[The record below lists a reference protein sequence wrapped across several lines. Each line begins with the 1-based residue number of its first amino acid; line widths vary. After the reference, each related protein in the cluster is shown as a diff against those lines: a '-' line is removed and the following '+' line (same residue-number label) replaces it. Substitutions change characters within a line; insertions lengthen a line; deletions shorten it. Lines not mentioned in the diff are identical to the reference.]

1 MKTCRWT
8 ASGFLGRWFALWLLA
23 GFALAAGAQTLGRKV
38 DRVDIKFIGPATVSE
53 QYVRA
58 NISLKAGDIYLLN
71 STENDVHTLY
81 ATGQFYN
88 IRVSADDAADGGEVL
103 TYIVQ
108 PRPRISEIKLQGN
121 KRLKDSKLRKK
132 ITVKVGQ
139 PLDEQKLF
147 SDAQEMQK
155 LYEKYGYPDTV
166 VKYVPNIDETAGR
179 GTVTFVITETIK
191 TKIMRVDFIGATAF
205 PQKELRRQLKTKQH
219 WMWSWLTGR
228 GKFNQE
234 NFDEDQGAL
243 VDFYRSHGYLDFEI
257 KDVQL
262 QHPTTNTLNIQFYVS
277 EGRQYKVGA
286 ITFTNTTLLPTI
298 AVSPA
303 FNPGPEPKP
312 KTSKAY
318 AAWARARKLNHD
330 FAMKTGDIF
339 TPDGLTTNTTAIEH
353 FYGSQGYID
362 IAQGR
367 ALRVTQIPNVDAGTM
382 DLNFEA
388 VEGQKSYVEK
398 IEIRGNYKT
407 KDRVIRR
414 ELAISPGE
422 VFDMVRVD
430 VSKQRLENLE
440 YFDKVDLRPEPTDP
454 PIAGHEN
461 LIVNVEEQNT
471 GKLTFGAGY
480 SSVDALVG
488 YAELTQ
494 GNFDLFNPPNFT
506 GAGQKF
512 RLFVQLGTERQDYE
526 ADFTEPW
533 FLHRKLALGVS
544 LYRSVLDFESPNDIF
559 DETRTG
565 MRLSLQRAL
574 GSDFLKG
581 SVSYTIEDVGIDLN
595 GGWHGAQYVQVPNPT
610 PYPPGLSGPSSSSPG
625 EQGQNVPT
633 AILQQ
638 TGDHFY
644 QRFGASLAYDTRNSV
659 QLPNHGQLSE
669 IDPEFSLGDP
679 TFYKVEAKSSW
690 FFPGFFKG
698 HVLEADGRAGIADSL
713 GSQDVPFYD
722 RYYLG
727 GLYSLRGFKYR
738 NIAPRD
744 PLYNV
749 TLPYGQPTLPN
760 EPIGGDSYW
769 FGSLEYSIPILEKDN
784 GLGVRFALFYDVG
797 DVGAGS
803 YSFTGNFDDDWGV
816 GLRLNIP
823 HLGPLRLDYGIPISH
838 DQYNGRG
845 GQFQFGVGFT
855 RPF

>member
-1 MKTCRWT
+1 
-8 ASGFLGRWFALWLLA
+8 
-23 GFALAAGAQTLGRKV
+23 
-38 DRVDIKFIGPATVSE
+38 
-53 QYVRA
+53 
-58 NISLKAGDIYLLN
+58 
-71 STENDVHTLY
+71 
-81 ATGQFYN
+81 
-88 IRVSADDAADGGEVL
+88 
-103 TYIVQ
+103 
-108 PRPRISEIKLQGN
+108 
-121 KRLKDSKLRKK
+121 
-132 ITVKVGQ
+132 
-139 PLDEQKLF
+139 
-147 SDAQEMQK
+147 
-155 LYEKYGYPDTV
+155 
-166 VKYVPNIDETAGR
+166 
-179 GTVTFVITETIK
+179 
-191 TKIMRVDFIGATAF
+191 
-205 PQKELRRQLKTKQH
+205 
-219 WMWSWLTGR
+219 
-228 GKFNQE
+228 
-234 NFDEDQGAL
+234 
-243 VDFYRSHGYLDFEI
+243 
-257 KDVQL
+257 
-262 QHPTTNTLNIQFYVS
+262 
-277 EGRQYKVGA
+277 
-286 ITFTNTTLLPTI
+286 
-298 AVSPA
+298 
-303 FNPGPEPKP
+303 
-312 KTSKAY
+312 
-318 AAWARARKLNHD
+318 
-330 FAMKTGDIF
+330 MKTGSIF
-339 TPDGLTTNTTAIEH
+339 TPNGLTTNTLAIEH

-362 IAQGR
+362 IAQGQT
-367 ALRVTQIPNVDAGTM
+367 LRVTRIPNVDAGTM
-382 DLNFEA
+382 DLNFEVA
-388 VEGQKSYVEK
+388 EGQKSYVEK
-398 IEIRGNYKT
+398 IEIRGNLKT

-526 ADFTEPW
+526 MDFTEPW
-533 FLHRKLALGVS
+533 FLNRKLALGVA
-544 LYRSVLDFESPNDIF
+544 LYRSVLDFESPNNIF

-565 MRLSLQRAL
+565 MRLSLTRAL
-574 GSDFLKG
+574 GSDFLIG
-581 SVSYTIEDVGIDLN
+581 SVSYTVEDVGIDLN
-595 GGWHGAQYVQVPNPT
+595 GGWHGAETVQNP
-610 PYPPGLSGPSSSSPG
+610 PQGGYPPGMPQPNP
-625 EQGQNVPT
+625 QGANVPT

-659 QLPNHGQLSE
+659 QLPNHGQRSE
-669 IDPEFSLGDP
+669 IDPELSLGDP
-679 TFYKVEAKSSW
+679 SFYKVEAKSAW
-690 FFPGFFKG
+690 YFPGFFKG
-698 HVLEADGRAGIADSL
+698 HVLEAVGRAGIADSL

-727 GLYSLRGFKYR
+727 GLYSLRGFTYR

-749 TLPYGQPTLPN
+749 TPPYGQPALPN

-803 YSFTGNFDDDWGV
+803 YSFTGNFDDDWGL